1 MLPHHAGLVFQAVT
15 HSLSRRAIYG
25 VHSVYQGSAHS
36 ALALDLDS
44 NSVSFASHLEQCLA
58 DPPASNQNRV
68 FFRDGAIHTEQT
80 KFARLSVAL
89 CGVHQRVARPKPR
102 SLAANRNQCCDMGL
116 WAGPW
121 RPHVWHM
128 HHHEHWQE
136 RKLPAC
142 VDKHALNLRSSLATR
157 NPCPSLDL
165 YFR

>member
-1 MLPHHAGLVFQAVT
+1 MQACHPAVFGRPGQFPERNDGMLPHHAGLVFQAVT

-58 DPPASNQNRV
+58 DTPASNQNRV

-89 CGVHQRVARPKPR
+89 WRASKGG
-102 SLAANRNQCCDMGL
+102 AAK
-116 WAGPW
+116 A
-121 RPHVWHM
+121 
-128 HHHEHWQE
+128 
-136 RKLPAC
+136 
-142 VDKHALNLRSSLATR
+142 
-157 NPCPSLDL
+157 
-165 YFR
+165 